1 MTRSRRPHRRAT
13 ALIALLGLTA
23 LPASATATEGN
34 LYRYGPSVWGVSS
47 PFSASWQGTA
57 MMVQAPEVASIATG
71 NRWEMNWG
79 CPVAGSEV
87 SHVAFGG
94 LRTAAASSLEV
105 RVTGNRQTLW
115 AIPDVQLPQSPAGG
129 RQYVVALPG
138 GHCNVHLALAQV
150 ENRAQHKRTWFIDSP
165 GVYVRDLTAPGVGIR
180 HVSSG
185 WFNATPRSLVVGWS
199 TGDNFGSDG
208 VGLQQIHVGGHRVWA
223 GSPGVGDHEIAADI
237 SSIGDGTHQLS
248 VQAAGDGTAA
258 GAATAAVRIDRTA
271 PATGTAAPRHPG
283 TPRVVA
289 LSWSAHDA
297 TSGVATSRAEIA
309 HGGGWVTLAEAGAG
323 QAAPA
328 VAVPAGVPDGVHAW
342 RVSAT
347 DHAGNARTV
356 AGQGSIVVDT
366 TPPSLSGDVPGGW
379 ARTAALRA
387 RIDDNLADEIGLGD
401 IEVDINTAA
410 DGRDTGNWVRVLT
423 TRPQPGESILP
434 LDLAGLGD
442 GIHLVRA
449 RARNGGP
456 FGASLSSEQTLALR
470 IDRTGPSVTGA
481 TFTPA
486 QGGLL
491 RASWSAEDAHSGV
504 ARAVVQRADGDQWRT
519 LGQGDAAGGA
529 GSLVV
534 DASTLGAGRHRV
546 RSVAVDAAGNS
557 GVAEGVATVPEEA
570 ATGGGATARPG
581 GGETAGQPGFGSGAA
596 DPWARLRSA
605 RLHLA
610 VPGARATPA
619 RGGRSVLVRTTSVGR
634 PVIVRGRLLDAGG
647 RPVAGAEIE
656 ARGHRGVVMA
666 RGRTSRTGAVRLRLR
681 PEAGGAIRVGVP
693 AGGTLLPARAARDV
707 RLRVR
712 ARVVLRRMHAS
723 VRTGDTVLFA
733 GRVYPAP
740 ARLGMAGRKGVVLE
754 WRDPLRGVW
763 RPVVNARVRP
773 NGTFSVPWRFALRGV
788 AVPLRARVP
797 AEIGWPL
804 LPAVSPRMVVTPR

>member
-1 MTRSRRPHRRAT
+1 MTRSRRPHRRAA
-13 ALIALLGLTA
+13 ALVALLGLTA
-23 LPASATATEGN
+23 LPAGATATEGN
-34 LYRYGPSVWGVSS
+34 LYRYGPSVWGTSS
-47 PFSASWQGTA
+47 PFSAGWQGTA
-57 MMVQAPEVASIATG
+57 MMVQAPEVASVATG
-71 NRWEMNWG
+71 NKWEMNWG
-79 CPVAGSEV
+79 CPVGGSEV

-105 RVTGNRQTLW
+105 RVTGNRNTLW

-129 RQYVVALPG
+129 QQYLVALPG
-138 GHCNVHLALAQV
+138 GHCNVHLALTQV
-150 ENRAQHKRTWFIDSP
+150 ENRAQHKRTWFIDNP
-165 GVYVRDLTAPGVGIR
+165 AVYVRDLTAPGVGIR

-199 TGDNFGSDG
+199 TSDNFGSDG

-248 VQAAGDGTAA
+248 VQAAGDGTGA
-258 GAATAAVRIDRTA
+258 GAATSTVRIDRT
-271 PATGTAAPRHPG
+271 PPTIGTAAPQHPG

-289 LSWSAHDA
+289 LSWNAHDA
-297 TSGVATSRAEIA
+297 TSGAATSRAEIA

-323 QAAPA
+323 QVGPT
-328 VAVPAGVPDGVHAW
+328 VSVPAAVPDGVHAW

-347 DHAGNARTV
+347 DHAGNGRTV
-356 AGQGSIVVDT
+356 AGQGSVIVDT
-366 TPPSLSGDVPGGW
+366 APPTLSGELPGEW
-379 ARTAALRA
+379 TRTAALRA

-410 DGRDTGNWVRVLT
+410 DGRDTGSWVRVLT
-423 TRPQPGESILP
+423 TRPEPGESLLP
-434 LDLAGLGD
+434 LDLGDAGD
-442 GIHLVRA
+442 GSHLVRA

-456 FGASLSSEQTLALR
+456 FGASLSTEQTLALR
-470 IDRTGPSVTGA
+470 IDRSGPSVAGA
-481 TFTPA
+481 TFTSA

-504 ARAVVQRADGDQWRT
+504 ARAVVQRAEGDQWRT
-519 LGQGDAAGGA
+519 LGQGAAADGA

-534 DASTLGAGRHRV
+534 DASTLGAGQHRLRV
-546 RSVAVDAAGNS
+546 VAVDAAGNS
-557 GVAEGVATVPEEA
+557 SVAEGVAAVPTSATVGSGTGRGGTGEA
-570 ATGGGATARPG
+570 A
-581 GGETAGQPGFGSGAA
+581 GEPGFGSSAA

-610 VPGARATPA
+610 VPGARVTPS
-619 RGGRSVLVRTTSVGR
+619 RGGRSVLVRTVPVGR

-647 RPVAGAEIE
+647 RPIAGAEIE

-666 RGRTSRTGAVRLRLR
+666 RGRTSRTGAVRLTLR

-693 AGGTLLPARAARDV
+693 AGGTLLPARAAQDV
-707 RLRVR
+707 QLRVR

-804 LPAVSPRMVVTPR
+804 LPAVSPRMVVMPR